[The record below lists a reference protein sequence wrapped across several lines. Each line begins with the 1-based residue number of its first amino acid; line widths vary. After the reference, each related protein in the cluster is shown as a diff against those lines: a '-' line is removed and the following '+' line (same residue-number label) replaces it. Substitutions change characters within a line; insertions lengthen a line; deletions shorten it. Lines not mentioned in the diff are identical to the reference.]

1 MDWPFASALDPS
13 PFPGWLSLVVL
24 SNWED
29 HPSTNCRRNFYHTSS
44 SIAILK
50 LRSQSR
56 KLPRC
61 WLHLTGTTTGCRRR
75 WRSDQNPAPCY
86 STHGKRWSWFLLCFS
101 GIYRLWFSGSLP
113 QRRLLLE
120 EEEGWK
126 DNPGGP
132 HEVEGPGNGG
142 GWPMTNQPNNQQVN
156 HPPPSKHFL

>member
-75 WRSDQNPAPCY
+75 WRSAPSPARCS
-86 STHGKRWSWFLLCFS
+86 STPGRRWAGCSDLGRRDSYLF
-101 GIYRLWFSGSLP
+101 WFSGSLP

-120 EEEGWK
+120 EEEGRE

-132 HEVEGPGNGG
+132 HEAESPGNGG
-142 GWPMTNQPNNQQVN
+142 DAQANL
-156 HPPPSKHFL
+156 SIY